1 MSLRGDNGG
10 LQRNRW
16 PDREHGRRGTYDLR
30 RNYPLSLP

>member
-16 PDREHGRRGTYDLR
+16 PDREHGRRGTCDLR